1 MEDLYLYNLFIF
13 IASFSVVALASK
25 QIGAFFARIK
35 LPKITGYL
43 FSGLIAGGF
52 ILGFVSEEA
61 VHRLRFID
69 EIALAFIAFAAGNE
83 LFLPELR
90 GRFKSIGWVTAS
102 LVIATFTLGST
113 AVFLLADFIPFMS
126 GMPTMSLV
134 AISILAGAILV
145 ARSPSSAIAIVNE
158 LRAKGPFTQV
168 ILGVTVI
175 MDVVVIALFALSAAM
190 ADAFLT
196 QASVS
201 LSFIALIGADLLLA
215 LLFAFGLFK
224 ILEMILA
231 IRTNLTMKTVLILL
245 SGFGVFVLSSV
256 IRDAS
261 HTNLPFEI
269 LIEPLLVCMAAGFL
283 VNNYSKHRIE
293 FAKILHDVGPIIFIA
308 FFTLTGASLELDVLV
323 SIWPIALAL
332 FVIRLVSIMIGS
344 FAGGILAGDPMPHN
358 RLKWMGF
365 VTQAGVALG
374 LAKEVSGEFPEFGNA
389 FATMI
394 IAVVVLNEMVGPIF
408 FKYAI
413 NRVGEAHL
421 RGEAAPFDGVRDAL
435 IFGLKAQ
442 AISLAR
448 QLQRHDWQVKLVC
461 ASETAMKELVTP
473 DVDIHMVEDLS
484 LTTLQKL
491 DAEHADTLVSFLPDE
506 QSYLLCELAYE
517 HFGIETMVVRLR
529 ERTNFDRFHKLGV
542 MVVEPQTAVV
552 SLLEHFVRS
561 PAGTSLLLGMEDGQ
575 DVIDLE
581 VRDPDLHGMALRD
594 LRLPLDV
601 LILSIHR
608 NGHTLVSR
616 GHTQLHLGDKVT
628 MVGPQEKLDEVMLR
642 FDA

>member
-1 MEDLYLYNLFIF
+1 MYNLIVF
-13 IASFSVVALASK
+13 IASFAVVALASK

-35 LPKITGYL
+35 IPKITGYL
-43 FSGLIAGGF
+43 FTGLVAGGF
-52 ILGFVSEEA
+52 VLGFVPEEA
-61 VHRLRFID
+61 VHSLRFID
-69 EIALAFIAFAAGNE
+69 EISLAFIAFAAGNE

-90 GRFKSIGWVTAS
+90 GRFRSIGWVTAG
-102 LVIATFTLGST
+102 LVIATFTLVST
-113 AVFLLADFIPFMS
+113 AVFLLARFIPFMN

-168 ILGVTVI
+168 VLGVTVI
-175 MDVVVIALFALSAAM
+175 MDVVVITLFAMTAAM
-190 ADAFLT
+190 ADALLNQT
-196 QASVS
+196 SVN
-201 LSFIALIGADLLLA
+201 LGFIVLVGVDLLLA
-215 LLFAFGLFK
+215 LLSAYGLFK
-224 ILEMILA
+224 VLERILA
-231 IRTNLTMKTVLILL
+231 MRAGLTVKTVLILL
-245 SGFGVFVLSSV
+245 SGFTVFLLSTM

-261 HTNLPFEI
+261 NANLPFEI
-269 LIEPLLVCMAAGFL
+269 LVEPLLVCMVAGFM
-283 VNNYSKHRIE
+283 VNNYSRHRVE
-293 FAKILHDVGPIIFIA
+293 FAKILHDAGPLVFVA
-308 FFTLTGASLELDVLV
+308 FFTLTGASLELDVLA

-332 FVIRLVSIMIGS
+332 FAVRLLSIMIGS
-344 FAGGILAGDPMPHN
+344 FTSGVLAGDPMPHN

-374 LAKEVSGEFPEFGNA
+374 LAKEVAGEFPEFGNA

-408 FKYAI
+408 FKFAI
-413 NRVGEAHL
+413 NRVGEAHP
-421 RGEAAPFDGVRDAL
+421 RGEVAPFDGVRDVL

-448 QLQRHDWQVKLVC
+448 QLRRHDWQVKLVC
-461 ASETAMKELVTP
+461 TSEQAMEELVAP
-473 DVDIHMVEDLS
+473 DIDIQMVEDLS
-484 LTTLQKL
+484 VEALRKL
-491 DAEHADTLVSFLPDE
+491 DADHADALVSFLPNE
-506 QSYLLCELAYE
+506 QSYQLCELAYE
-517 HFGIETMVVRLR
+517 HFGTETMVVRLR
-529 ERTNFDRFHKLGV
+529 DRADFERFHKLGV

-552 SLLEHFVRS
+552 SLLEHLVRS
-561 PAGTSLLLGMEDGQ
+561 PAGTSLLLGMDEGQ

-581 VRDPDLHGMALRD
+581 VRDPNLHGVALRD

-628 MVGPQEKLDEVMLR
+628 MVGPQEKLEEVMLR
-642 FDA
+642 FDT

>member
-1 MEDLYLYNLFIF
+1 MEDIYNVLFF
-13 IASFSVVALASK
+13 IARFAVVALASK
-25 QIGAFFARIK
+25 QIGAFFARIS

-43 FSGLIAGGF
+43 FTGLIAGGF
-52 ILGFVSEEA
+52 VLGFVSEEA
-61 VHRLRFID
+61 TRSLHFID
-69 EIALAFIAFAAGNE
+69 EFSLAFIAFAAGNE

-90 GRFKSIGWVTAS
+90 GRFKSIGWVTAG
-102 LVIATFTLGST
+102 LVIVPFALVTA

-134 AISILAGAILV
+134 AISLLAGAILV

-175 MDVVVIALFALSAAM
+175 SDVVVIALFALSAAI

-196 QASVS
+196 QVNIS
-201 LSFIALIGADLLLA
+201 LSFIALIGVDLLLA
-215 LLFAFGLFK
+215 LLLAFGLFK
-224 ILEMILA
+224 ILEAILA
-231 IRTNLTMKTVLILL
+231 VKTNLAVKTILILL
-245 SGFGVFVLSSV
+245 SGFGTFLLSSV

-269 LIEPLLVCMAAGFL
+269 LIEPLLTCMVAGFL
-283 VNNYSKHRIE
+283 VNNYSRHRSE
-293 FAKILHDVGPIIFIA
+293 FAKILHDAGPTIFVL
-308 FFTLTGASLELDVLV
+308 FFTLTGASLELDVLA

-332 FVIRLVSIMIGS
+332 FAVRLVSIMLGS
-344 FAGGILAGDPMPHN
+344 FAGGVLAGDPMSHN
-358 RLKWMGF
+358 RLKWMGL

-374 LAKEVSGEFPEFGNA
+374 LAKEVSAEFPEFGNA
-389 FATMI
+389 FSTMI
-394 IAVVVLNEMVGPIF
+394 IAVVVLNEMIGPIF
-408 FKYAI
+408 LKVAI
-413 NRVGEAHL
+413 NRVGESHL
-421 RGEAAPFDGVRDAL
+421 RAKAAPFDGVRDAL

-448 QLQRHDWQVKLVC
+448 RLQRNDWQVKLVC
-461 ASETAMKELVTP
+461 TSEEALKELVAP

-484 LTTLQKL
+484 LVTMQKL
-491 DAEHADTLVSFLPDE
+491 GAEHADALVTFLPFE
-506 QSYLLCELAYE
+506 QSYQLCELAYE
-517 HFGIETMVVRLR
+517 HFGTETMVARLR
-529 ERTNFDRFHKLGV
+529 DRANFDRFHKLGV

-561 PAGTSLLLGMEDGQ
+561 PAGTSLLLGMEEGQ

-581 VRDPDLHGMALRD
+581 VRDPNLHGVALRD

-616 GHTQLHLGDKVT
+616 GHTQFHLGDRVT
-628 MVGPQEKLDEVMLR
+628 MVGPHEKLEEVMLR